1 MSSVRHQRR
10 LQSTPQNKPPPSIPK
25 PPVTK
30 PIQLAIEA
38 IGVVG
43 ILPAV
48 FMDEEQQHIQQTN
61 SNTGATFRIILLYT

>member
-1 MSSVRHQRR
+1 MSYVKHQRR
-10 LQSTPQNKPPPSIPK
+10 LQSIHQNNIPK

-38 IGVVG
+38 AGVVG

-48 FMDEEQQHIQQTN
+48 LMDEEQQHIQQTN
-61 SNTGATFRIILLYT
+61 INMGASCCIILLYT

>member
-10 LQSTPQNKPPPSIPK
+10 LQSILQNKPPPNIPK

-38 IGVVG
+38 AGVVG

-48 FMDEEQQHIQQTN
+48 FIDEEQQHIQQTN
-61 SNTGATFRIILLYT
+61 SNMGATLCIIL